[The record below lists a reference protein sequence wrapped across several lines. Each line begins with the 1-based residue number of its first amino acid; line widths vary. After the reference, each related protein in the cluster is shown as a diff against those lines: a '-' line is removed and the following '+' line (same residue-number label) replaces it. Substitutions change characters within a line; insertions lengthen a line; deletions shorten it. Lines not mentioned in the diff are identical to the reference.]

1 MEGEG
6 MREAIIQALRHDPR
20 EESESHKTPVATE

>member
-6 MREAIIQALRHDPR
+6 MREAIIQVLRHDPMG
-20 EESESHKTPVATE
+20 ESESHKTPVTIE